1 MKLPYIEAGEIV
13 TTHGVRG
20 EVKVLSWLDSPEML
34 CEFDRCRISGREYV
48 MDSVRVQ
55 KTCNLVKL
63 RGVDT
68 IEDAQKLRGKT
79 MELYREDISDELIF
93 ASELVD
99 VEVYADGACIGKIK
113 EVLDYPGNSV
123 YVVQGEREYLIPA
136 VKEFILS
143 TDLERNQMQVKLLK
157 GMASDEDRHSD
168 AVSRHAGG
176 CAFREYSGARA
187 GAWVHFHRSPPD
199 TGLHRKQAESGG
211 RLSLRRRAGRHY
223 AG

>member
-34 CEFDRCRISGREYV
+34 CEFDRCRIDGREYA
-48 MDSVRVQ
+48 MDAVRVQ

-63 RGVDT
+63 RSVDT
-68 IEDAQKLRGKT
+68 MEDAQKFRGKT

-93 ASELVD
+93 AAELVD
-99 VEVYADGACIGKIK
+99 VEVYAEGVCIGKIK

-143 TDLERNQMQVKLLK
+143 TDLEKNQMQVKLLK
-157 GMASDEDRHSD
+157 GMASDED
-168 AVSRHAGG
+168 
-176 CAFREYSGARA
+176 
-187 GAWVHFHRSPPD
+187 
-199 TGLHRKQAESGG
+199 
-211 RLSLRRRAGRHY
+211 
-223 AG
+223 

>member
-34 CEFDRCRISGREYV
+34 CEFDRCQIEGKEYA
-48 MDSVRVQ
+48 MDAVRVQ

-68 IEDAQKLRGKT
+68 MEDAQKLRGKT

-93 ASELVD
+93 AAELVD
-99 VEVYADGACIGKIK
+99 VEVFADGTCIGKIK

-143 TDLERNQMQVKLLK
+143 TDLEKNQMQVKLLK
-157 GMASDEDRHSD
+157 GMASDED
-168 AVSRHAGG
+168 
-176 CAFREYSGARA
+176 
-187 GAWVHFHRSPPD
+187 
-199 TGLHRKQAESGG
+199 
-211 RLSLRRRAGRHY
+211 
-223 AG
+223 

>member
-34 CEFDRCRISGREYV
+34 CKFDRCRISGREYV

-68 IEDAQKLRGKT
+68 MEDAQKLRGKT

-93 ASELVD
+93 AAELVD

-157 GMASDEDRHSD
+157 GMASDED
-168 AVSRHAGG
+168 
-176 CAFREYSGARA
+176 
-187 GAWVHFHRSPPD
+187 
-199 TGLHRKQAESGG
+199 
-211 RLSLRRRAGRHY
+211 
-223 AG
+223 

>member
-1 MKLPYIEAGEIV
+1 MKLPHIEAGEIV

-68 IEDAQKLRGKT
+68 MEDAQKLRGKT

-93 ASELVD
+93 AAELVD

-157 GMASDEDRHSD
+157 GMASDED
-168 AVSRHAGG
+168 
-176 CAFREYSGARA
+176 
-187 GAWVHFHRSPPD
+187 
-199 TGLHRKQAESGG
+199 
-211 RLSLRRRAGRHY
+211 
-223 AG
+223 